1 MVFYVY
7 GDGLVG
13 LGRLPK
19 AGILQSIK
27 CQQQQQ
33 RRITFSSRRL
43 NFIVARMGNKN
54 SGSPNGW
61 MDSPAVRAR
70 RLLLFIWYRI
80 GLLISYPAAGK
91 LWVGWRLSLN
101 GTGCRLALQKL
112 GCCPKPLW
120 MPVRLSLVFTCIQCN
135 FHVQQLRF
143 VAIAINR
150 EYNIYIHRTNKY
162 DMRAVTSHNIHYSDS
177 LQGKMR

>member
-27 CQQQQQ
+27 CQQQQQQQ

-112 GCCPKPLW
+112 GCCPKATLNACQVVPCIHLYT
-120 MPVRLSLVFTCIQCN
+120 MQLS
-135 FHVQQLRF
+135 RA
-143 VAIAINR
+143 AIAICGNCHQSGVQ
-150 EYNIYIHRTNKY
+150 YLYTSNK
-162 DMRAVTSHNIHYSDS
+162 
-177 LQGKMR
+177 